1 MFLCYLKYLLVNS
14 IRMYVFVLP
23 QIIQYPLVNSVRM
36 YVFVLPQ
43 ISFGKQCTYVCVC
56 VTSNIFW

>member
-1 MFLCYLKYLLVNS
+1 MCLYSLKYLLVNS
-14 IRMYVFVLP
+14 VRMYVFVLP
-23 QIIQYPLVNSVRM
+23 QISFGKQCTYEKICVRM

-56 VTSNIFW
+56 VT